1 MISLSKGS
9 DIKIIKDPKVA
20 KLLADDTRRRIL
32 HMLRHKEMSPADLA
46 KALDKNFSSVQ
57 HHLNLL
63 IGAGLVEQT
72 KEEKVRNMIQP
83 YYHATANRYL
93 ISYSLSE
100 SLQKDDEYA
109 QYQEATLQKMIPG
122 LKVFNIDVPEEKRAR
137 ALTLI
142 GRCVEM
148 ERKAFEEAVE
158 RQSDPATLDKQ
169 VQRPLLQLL
178 THLTLSKDRDHAAA
192 MNELNQL
199 LNL

>member
-1 MISLSKGS
+1 MSANT
-9 DIKIIKDPKVA
+9 DIKIIKDPEVA

-46 KALDKNFSSVQ
+46 KTLDKNFSSIQ

-83 YYHATANRYL
+83 YYHATAHRFI

-100 SLQKDDEYA
+100 SLSKDDEYA
-109 QYQEATLQKMIPG
+109 QWQEATIQKMIPG
-122 LKVFNIDVPEEKRAR
+122 LKVFNIEFPEQKRAR
-137 ALTLI
+137 LITLI
-142 GRCVEM
+142 NKCVEK

-158 RQSDPATLDKQ
+158 RQSDPAALDKH

-178 THLTLSKDRDHAAA
+178 TQLTLSKDREHAAA
-192 MNELNQL
+192 IQELSQL